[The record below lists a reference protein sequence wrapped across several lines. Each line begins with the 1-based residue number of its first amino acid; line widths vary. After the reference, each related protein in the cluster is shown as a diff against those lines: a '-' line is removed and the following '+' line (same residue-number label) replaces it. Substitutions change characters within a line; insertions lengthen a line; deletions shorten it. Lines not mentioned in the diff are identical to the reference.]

1 MNIHDDTN
9 FCLVNTLMIT
19 DAFGFSFV
27 SRGIPTADVSACLVS
42 LWMPFLMQPSYLSRL
57 WDWHTFGKALFVS
70 PPSLLILK
78 KMSKSL
84 MLAFKIHWSQAYQ
97 KLLYIVMV
105 IYGLRHF
112 LHGDRSSNRKQIMED
127 FQSSSWKIQQTD
139 VVIAF
144 VVLWLKILIG

>member
-1 MNIHDDTN
+1 
-9 FCLVNTLMIT
+9 MIT

-27 SRGIPTADVSACLVS
+27 SKGIPTADVSACLIS

-97 KLLYIVMV
+97 KLVYIVMV
-105 IYGLRHF
+105 IYGLRHV

-127 FQSSSWKIQQTD
+127 FQSSSWKTQQTG

-144 VVLWLKILIG
+144 VVL

>member
-1 MNIHDDTN
+1 MNIHDVTN

-19 DAFGFSFV
+19 GTFGFSFV
-27 SRGIPTADVSACLVS
+27 SRGIPTADVSACLIS

-97 KLLYIVMV
+97 KLLYIFYGYIWSASSFMV
-105 IYGLRHF
+105 IGVQTENKSWRIF
-112 LHGDRSSNRKQIMED
+112 KVLHGKFSKLMS
-127 FQSSSWKIQQTD
+127 
-139 VVIAF
+139 
-144 VVLWLKILIG
+144 L